1 MKGGRDERGNG
12 GKDVSMTHRKGG
24 KDESMIGGN
33 DETRKG
39 GNEERLGGLVA

>member
-1 MKGGRDERGNG
+1 
-12 GKDVSMTHRKGG
+12 MTYRKGG

-39 GNEERLGGLVA
+39 GNEEMLGGLVA